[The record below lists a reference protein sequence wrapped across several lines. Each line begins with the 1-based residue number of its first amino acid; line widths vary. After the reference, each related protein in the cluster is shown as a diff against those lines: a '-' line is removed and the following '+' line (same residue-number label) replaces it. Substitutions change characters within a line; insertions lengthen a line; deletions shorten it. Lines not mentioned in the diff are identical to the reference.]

1 MAKAFYIEIPDSQ
14 FVLKIQSPLASN
26 TGPHSHMTIMDKG
39 CVKAAAFIFSKD
51 FYYEIIKSKKK
62 NKYLFNYCHVLQ
74 LLTCCHIYYRI
85 KHVYLNISILTEPS

>member
-51 FYYEIIKSKKK
+51 FYYENLKA
-62 NKYLFNYCHVLQ
+62 Y
-74 LLTCCHIYYRI
+74 
-85 KHVYLNISILTEPS
+85 